1 MTNTHEKL
9 LQRLTKEG
17 DCLVW
22 TGTKDK
28 DGYGVF
34 RLNNR
39 WQKAHRYFYPDDIPK
54 GFFVLHSCDN
64 PSCVLPS
71 HLRVGTAQDNMND
84 KMQRGRHVAA
94 SPRAVC
100 RNGHTRT
107 TKNTY
112 VSPNTGQRECKDCSK
127 AAYKKRQL
135 NKINK

>member
-1 MTNTHEKL
+1 MNTHEKL
-9 LQRLTKEG
+9 LQRLRKEG
-17 DCLVW
+17 ECLVW

-39 WQKAHRYFYPDDIPK
+39 WHKAHRYFYPDDIPK
-54 GFFVLHSCDN
+54 GLLVLHSCDN
-64 PSCVLPS
+64 PPCVLPD
-71 HLRVGTAQDNMND
+71 HLRVGTSQDNVDDMV
-84 KMQRGRHVAA
+84 KRGRSIHPSNPTAI
-94 SPRAVC
+94 C
-100 RNGHTRT
+100 RNGHIRT
-107 TKNTY
+107 INNTY